1 MNHIHTDT
9 TCSSLY
15 NQLDGSTTV
24 QVVVVPAVVETTRL
38 VLYILFGKVDLT
50 LLLPVPELVQK
61 TGQPSKGSAVDMATF
76 GDTSAEPGHQES
88 TDIIELVPKTAN
100 LLRQLPEYDQH
111 NLEIG

>member
-1 MNHIHTDT
+1 
-9 TCSSLY
+9 
-15 NQLDGSTTV
+15 
-24 QVVVVPAVVETTRL
+24 
-38 VLYILFGKVDLT
+38 
-50 LLLPVPELVQK
+50 
-61 TGQPSKGSAVDMATF
+61 MATF